1 MLQANR
7 TRTCYAGTSTKKKSI
22 IMKIFGIVLYLTI
35 WFISFRHM
43 TGAIPYAKISVG
55 WFCLN
60 CLVVLFGTFLVSF
73 SLDSKS
79 KEPGYFV
86 WSRLRLGLGISL
98 ILGSNILFLLAPY
111 ESTQLVTDDTTIGR
125 VMTLAFFLGI
135 QGMIILAFRKS
146 SLYRGYWI
154 AIFICFTLAVR
165 AYERIENLYWKFG
178 YIAVSVAV
186 LLFLFFCVLITDL
199 KKKGGKVPTL

>member
-1 MLQANR
+1 MLDV
-7 TRTCYAGTSTKKKSI
+7 STKTKSI
-22 IMKIFGIVLYLTI
+22 VMKIVGVVLYLTI
-35 WFISFRHM
+35 WLVGGRHM
-43 TGAIPYAKISVG
+43 TGRITYEKISVG

-60 CLVVLFGTFLVSF
+60 CLVVLIGTFLVSYC
-73 SLDSKS
+73 LDSKRN
-79 KEPGYFV
+79 EPSYFI
-86 WSRLRLGLGISL
+86 WPGLRLGLGVSL
-98 ILGSNILFLLAPY
+98 ILGSNILVLLAPY
-111 ESTQLVTDDTTIGR
+111 ESTQLITGETTLGE
-125 VMTLAFFLGI
+125 VMIFALFWGIPGMVLLAI
-135 QGMIILAFRKS
+135 RKS

-199 KKKGGKVPTL
+199 KKKGVKYQHYK